1 MGLKKLDY
9 IIEENGLLLPEAYAY
24 VRSIR
29 IDGDKGVAEISV
41 QSSRE
46 KAINLVALKT
56 VRIEFYVNRNEN
68 PFVTVYN
75 LAKSEVEVRISE
87 DIVEK
92 VKMPFYGWEDD
103 INEENL
109 L

>member
-56 VRIEFYVNRNEN
+56 VRIAFEVNRDEN
-68 PFVTVYN
+68 PFVTVYK
-75 LAKSEVEVRISE
+75 LAKGEVERLIN
-87 DIVEK
+87 DKIVEK
-92 VKMPFYGWEDD
+92 VKMPFYGWQDD
-103 INEENL
+103 II
-109 L
+109 